1 MTTTTTEPTPTPAPA
16 AARTNPAAKAWAS
29 FQENSA
35 DHQLTVLHEHGLY
48 RHIRMAEPGTR
59 MWSWDIVTWP
69 GHLATSGDIA
79 DGLNLTE
86 FVTSADGLTF
96 SREPDMIRDFFG
108 RMRGNRP
115 YYADGAPSLDFRYWA
130 EKLQGDQRQTA
141 KAYVH
146 ENFIRFVTETLTER
160 REDGYDASLTQERV
174 DELID
179 EVKQLE
185 EYEAAARDWL
195 AAHDDEF
202 PDSWENDFKDYT
214 FHFQVACYAINAA
227 VQAYLARPLPS
238 AEQ

>member
-1 MTTTTTEPTPTPAPA
+1 MTPSVVATQLATPAAHRINPA
-16 AARTNPAAKAWAS
+16 AAAWAS
-29 FQENSA
+29 FQEETAN
-35 DHQLTVLHEHGLY
+35 HRLTVLHEHGLY
-48 RHIRMAEPGTR
+48 RHIRMSAPGTR

-96 SREPDMIRDFFG
+96 SREPDMIGFFG
-108 RMRGNRP
+108 KPRGMRP

-146 ENFIRFVTETLTER
+146 ENFVQFVTDTLIERLVDGSDETMTH
-160 REDGYDASLTQERV
+160 ERV

-179 EVKQLE
+179 EVKQID

-195 AAHDDEF
+195 NDHGDEF

-227 VQAYLARPLPS
+227 VQAYLARPAAP
-238 AEQ
+238 AAQ